1 MNAAQLTKSAR
12 LQRVRNVLMDGMK
25 HTTLDLIEKAH
36 VCAVNS
42 IIAELREN
50 GMQIDCQRVGD
61 RWFYQ
66 AKV

>member
-1 MNAAQLTKSAR
+1 MR
-12 LQRVRNVLMDGMK
+12 LQRVRNVLLDGLR
-25 HTTLDLIEKAH
+25 HSTRDLIRRAK

-42 IIAELREN
+42 IISELREN

-61 RWFYQ
+61 RWFYR